1 VVSLRLCDFVKSFS
15 FVFSLLD
22 RADAS
27 LEPRLILDVLSIS
40 QVSESSSA
48 GDPDQSVNVVLH
60 NYF

>member
-1 VVSLRLCDFVKSFS
+1 MVSLRLCDFVKSFS